1 MKKIVFFAAV
11 LAVLGL
17 TACEKTLDVGEDN
30 ASTGQVKNSVLQV
43 RTRGASGD
51 GATVAYPVAVY
62 VFEGDECKASQT
74 IGDEGQTLNIALT
87 EGTYSVYAVGG
98 VSSSDYVL
106 PSVSDALTS
115 SAIALQEGKVLTDLM
130 TASATVTLVDGG
142 TNTVTLGMAR
152 KTMLIQDVTIK
163 KVPSAATAVTV
174 TIAPLWQSLTIG
186 GTYSTTNG
194 SSTIALTRQED
205 GRTWRNSGSA
215 YLLPPSSQPASVSV
229 NITMGGTTKTYTYS
243 TSDELEAGYKIN
255 IDGTYT
261 EAVGVNL
268 TGTITGATWLG
279 ERTISFT
286 FDEDGSSTSGNDN
299 NGGDNDGDTQD
310 FPLVGDTYQG
320 CYVLA
325 VTVED
330 DGLLAELVLL
340 SPNERAVTSA
350 SDAESALASLG
361 VDGISDWT
369 VPTKAQMDAFA
380 AARND
385 VTPAP
390 AAGIYLY
397 KNNNGVYYQYNL
409 ATGATGSANYI
420 TGINLRPVAI
430 VSITKDKTAMKK
442 YMFIALTLLVAACEK
457 PILDEDVVLMNE
469 ANVILH
475 MTQYEQEAFGNS
487 GNRATTRTAT
497 DITEL
502 CSRLNIAIFDD
513 DGTKVKTV
521 AQKEGDASF
530 GTVALTLAA
539 GTYQLV
545 VIAHNGEGSATITST
560 EKVTFPNNKV
570 TDTFYYYGDLVVTSE
585 VQSYDLTLTRAVAMF
600 RMVLTDDEIP
610 SSVAKFKFYYTG
622 GSSTFSP
629 SAGYGCVNS
638 KQTEIRTVADGVTT
652 FDIFTLPH
660 TEEDVLT
667 KLTVT
672 ALDANDNIIKEKVFE
687 NVPVSRNQVTRYT
700 GSFFG
705 SGGSGQTSDGT
716 FRLTA
721 DPDWDSVNGYTF

>member
-1 MKKIVFFAAV
+1 MKTKTLFASA

-17 TACEKTLDVGEDN
+17 TACEKGLGDDMGDVGNEP
-30 ASTGQVKNSVLQV
+30 VKNSVLQV

-87 EGTYSVYAVGG
+87 EGTYAVYAVGG
-98 VSSSDYVL
+98 VSASDYVL

-142 TNTVTLGMAR
+142 SNTVTLGMTR

-194 SSTIALTRQED
+194 SSTITLTKQED
-205 GRTWRNSGSA
+205 GRTWKNNGSA

-279 ERTISFT
+279 ERMISFT

-299 NGGDNDGDTQD
+299 NGGSGGDTQD
-310 FPLVGDTYQG
+310 FPSVGDTYQG

-330 DGLLAELVLL
+330 DGQSAELVLL
-340 SPNERAVTSA
+340 SPNEQAVTSA

-369 VPTKAQMDAFA
+369 VPTKAQVDAFA
-380 AARND
+380 AAQND

-390 AAGIYLY
+390 AAGTYLY

-409 ATGATGSANYI
+409 ATGPAGSANYI

-430 VSITKDKTAMKK
+430 VSITKD
-442 YMFIALTLLVAACEK
+442 
-457 PILDEDVVLMNE
+457 
-469 ANVILH
+469 
-475 MTQYEQEAFGNS
+475 
-487 GNRATTRTAT
+487 
-497 DITEL
+497 
-502 CSRLNIAIFDD
+502 
-513 DGTKVKTV
+513 
-521 AQKEGDASF
+521 
-530 GTVALTLAA
+530 
-539 GTYQLV
+539 
-545 VIAHNGEGSATITST
+545 
-560 EKVTFPNNKV
+560 
-570 TDTFYYYGDLVVTSE
+570 
-585 VQSYDLTLTRAVAMF
+585 
-600 RMVLTDDEIP
+600 
-610 SSVAKFKFYYTG
+610 
-622 GSSTFSP
+622 
-629 SAGYGCVNS
+629 
-638 KQTEIRTVADGVTT
+638 
-652 FDIFTLPH
+652 
-660 TEEDVLT
+660 
-667 KLTVT
+667 
-672 ALDANDNIIKEKVFE
+672 
-687 NVPVSRNQVTRYT
+687 
-700 GSFFG
+700 
-705 SGGSGQTSDGT
+705 
-716 FRLTA
+716 
-721 DPDWDSVNGYTF
+721 

>member
-1 MKKIVFFAAV
+1 MKTKTLFASA

-17 TACEKTLDVGEDN
+17 TACEKGLGDDIGEVGN
-30 ASTGQVKNSVLQV
+30 GQVENSVLQV

-62 VFEGDECKASQT
+62 VFEGDKCKASQT

-142 TNTVTLGMAR
+142 TNTITLGMTR

-205 GRTWRNSGSA
+205 GRTWRNSGST
-215 YLLPPSSQPASVSV
+215 YLLPPCSQPASVSV
-229 NITMGGTTKTYTYS
+229 NITMGGTTKTYTYN
-243 TSDELEAGYKIN
+243 TSGELEAGHKIN

-286 FDEDGSSTSGNDN
+286 FDEDGSSTSGSDN
-299 NGGDNDGDTQD
+299 NGGDNGSDTQD
-310 FPLVGDTYQG
+310 FPSVGDTYQG

-325 VTVED
+325 MTVED
-330 DGLLAELVLL
+330 DGLSAELVLL

-390 AAGIYLY
+390 AGGNYLY
-397 KNNNGVYYQYNL
+397 KNNNGVYYQYTL

-430 VSITKDKTAMKK
+430 VSITKD
-442 YMFIALTLLVAACEK
+442 
-457 PILDEDVVLMNE
+457 
-469 ANVILH
+469 
-475 MTQYEQEAFGNS
+475 
-487 GNRATTRTAT
+487 
-497 DITEL
+497 
-502 CSRLNIAIFDD
+502 
-513 DGTKVKTV
+513 
-521 AQKEGDASF
+521 
-530 GTVALTLAA
+530 
-539 GTYQLV
+539 
-545 VIAHNGEGSATITST
+545 
-560 EKVTFPNNKV
+560 
-570 TDTFYYYGDLVVTSE
+570 
-585 VQSYDLTLTRAVAMF
+585 
-600 RMVLTDDEIP
+600 
-610 SSVAKFKFYYTG
+610 
-622 GSSTFSP
+622 
-629 SAGYGCVNS
+629 
-638 KQTEIRTVADGVTT
+638 
-652 FDIFTLPH
+652 
-660 TEEDVLT
+660 
-667 KLTVT
+667 
-672 ALDANDNIIKEKVFE
+672 
-687 NVPVSRNQVTRYT
+687 
-700 GSFFG
+700 
-705 SGGSGQTSDGT
+705 
-716 FRLTA
+716 
-721 DPDWDSVNGYTF
+721 

>member
-1 MKKIVFFAAV
+1 MKKILLFASA

-17 TACEKTLDVGEDN
+17 TACERTLDVGEDN

-51 GATVAYPVAVY
+51 GATVVYPVAVY

-74 IGDEGQTLNIALT
+74 IGDEGQTLNVALT

-98 VSSSDYVL
+98 VPASDYVL
-106 PSVSDALTS
+106 PSVSDALTT

-130 TASATVTLVDGG
+130 TASAMVTLVDGG
-142 TNTVTLGMAR
+142 ANTVTLGMTR

-163 KVPSAATAVTV
+163 KVPSTATAVTV

-194 SSTIALTRQED
+194 NSTITLIRQED
-205 GRTWRNSGSA
+205 GRTWKNNGST
-215 YLLPPSSQPASVSV
+215 YLLPPCSQPASVSV
-229 NITMGGTTKTYTYS
+229 NITVDGTTKTYTYS

-268 TGTITGATWLG
+268 TGTIAGATWLG
-279 ERTISFT
+279 ERSISFT
-286 FDEDGSSTSGNDN
+286 FDEDGSSVSGNDN
-299 NGGDNDGDTQD
+299 NGGSGGDTQD
-310 FPLVGDTYQG
+310 FPSVGDTYQG

-330 DGLLAELVLL
+330 DGQSAEVMLL

-397 KNNNGVYYQYNL
+397 KNNNGNYNQYTL
-409 ATGATGSANYI
+409 TTGATGSANYI

-430 VSITKDKTAMKK
+430 VSITKD
-442 YMFIALTLLVAACEK
+442 
-457 PILDEDVVLMNE
+457 
-469 ANVILH
+469 
-475 MTQYEQEAFGNS
+475 
-487 GNRATTRTAT
+487 
-497 DITEL
+497 
-502 CSRLNIAIFDD
+502 
-513 DGTKVKTV
+513 
-521 AQKEGDASF
+521 
-530 GTVALTLAA
+530 
-539 GTYQLV
+539 
-545 VIAHNGEGSATITST
+545 
-560 EKVTFPNNKV
+560 
-570 TDTFYYYGDLVVTSE
+570 
-585 VQSYDLTLTRAVAMF
+585 
-600 RMVLTDDEIP
+600 
-610 SSVAKFKFYYTG
+610 
-622 GSSTFSP
+622 
-629 SAGYGCVNS
+629 
-638 KQTEIRTVADGVTT
+638 
-652 FDIFTLPH
+652 
-660 TEEDVLT
+660 
-667 KLTVT
+667 
-672 ALDANDNIIKEKVFE
+672 
-687 NVPVSRNQVTRYT
+687 
-700 GSFFG
+700 
-705 SGGSGQTSDGT
+705 
-716 FRLTA
+716 
-721 DPDWDSVNGYTF
+721 